1 MNCLWCDEEV
11 IPELSWKNI
20 VLLSEPKS
28 LCEPC
33 EKQLKK
39 LQGERCIKCS
49 RQSTES
55 ICLDCQFWEEDDP
68 LEFNRSVYSYNPHI
82 RAMIAQWK
90 YRGDYILAHLF
101 KPLFIRTFI
110 EEYSFLMKEALLI
123 PIPLSDERIEER
135 GFNQAKVLADF
146 LPLPNQDLL
155 TRIHQEK
162 QAKKTRFE
170 RISANNPFIMNERI
184 DQKVILI
191 DDMYTT
197 GTTLRQASVVL
208 REKGCPEIYSFTLI
222 RS

>member
-28 LCEPC
+28 LCESC
-33 EKQLKK
+33 EEQLNI

-49 RQSTES
+49 RQSTEN

-82 RAMIAQWK
+82 RDMIAQWK

-101 KPLFIRTFI
+101 KPLFIKTFI
-110 EEYSFLMKEALLI
+110 EEYSFLIKEALLI
-123 PIPLSDERIEER
+123 PIPLSDERIAER

-146 LPLPNQDLL
+146 LPLPNKDLL
-155 TRIHQEK
+155 TRVHQEK
-162 QAKKTRFE
+162 QAKKNRFE

-197 GTTLRQASVVL
+197 GATLRQASVVL
-208 REKGCPEIYSFTLI
+208 REQGCPEIHSFTLI

>member
-1 MNCLWCDEEV
+1 M
-11 IPELSWKNI
+11 
-20 VLLSEPKS
+20 LLSEPKS

-33 EKQLKK
+33 EEQLNK
-39 LQGERCIKCS
+39 LQGKRCSKCS
-49 RQSTES
+49 RQTNEA
-55 ICLDCQFWEEDDP
+55 ICLDCQFWAEADP
-68 LEFNRSVYSYNPHI
+68 LQFNRSVYSYNPHMQEI
-82 RAMIAQWK
+82 IAQWK
-90 YRGDYILAHLF
+90 YRGDYILADLF
-101 KPLFIRTFI
+101 KALFRRTFI

-123 PIPLSDERIEER
+123 PIPLSEERIAER

-146 LPLPNQDLL
+146 LPFPNQDLL

-170 RISANNPFIMNERI
+170 RISATNPFIMNERI

-208 REKGCPEIYSFTLI
+208 REQGCPEVYSFTLV